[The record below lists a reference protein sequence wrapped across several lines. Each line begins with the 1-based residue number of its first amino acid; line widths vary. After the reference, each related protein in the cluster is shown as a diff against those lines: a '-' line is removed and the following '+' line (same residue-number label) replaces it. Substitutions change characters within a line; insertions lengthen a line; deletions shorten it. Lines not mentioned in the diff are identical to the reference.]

1 MVSISGAT
9 AIDYTHAHME
19 RAAPKRRDLPLLLLA
34 WLGLAAVLTFF
45 ALRNLEAPG
54 LNYDEAVYGHLTKD
68 FLLGHAAGQRMPGS
82 RVVSLLGHPFPLFVQ
97 DYLGAL
103 KCWMLLPGFALFGT
117 SMAVMR
123 LTMLAWTLAGLL
135 FFMLGT
141 RRLLGLRAGVA
152 GGFLLGLD
160 PAFYFISVC
169 EWGSV
174 VPSFVCRLAAFFF
187 ALRWWQDQKDR
198 QERRARDLFL
208 AGLACGLGFF
218 NKIDFLLILGGCG
231 AALAAVCGPGLWREL
246 RRRPAH
252 LAWGAAGLLP
262 GVGLMALSF
271 LHIAGTMLRGG
282 SSGAGGQALEKAST
296 LRAMFDGSYFYRL
309 MEHGGDFSR
318 MFSAPVPVWSPF
330 GLLFAL
336 AFALL
341 AAVAVRGWRRH
352 APERVAA
359 FLVLSTVLV
368 LLATWLLPG
377 AIRIHHWTLVYPLPH
392 LVILT
397 AAAWLAQRSRILAVL
412 AVAVVF
418 CCNLLVIEKTE
429 RLIADTGGRGLWS
442 NALNAFAAAVRTRSD
457 LTLVSY
463 DWGFYEQLAFLT
475 DGPRLVEPVWSMLG
489 GDRSGVPAGPE
500 VIYLVHPP
508 ESQVFPFGSELL
520 ERAARMD
527 PRKAAVRKYTDRQ
540 GRPAFYAVR
549 FFGEPGRIE

>member
-1 MVSISGAT
+1 
-9 AIDYTHAHME
+9 ME

-45 ALRNLEAPG
+45 ALRNLETPG
-54 LNYDEAVYGHLTKD
+54 LNYDEAVYGHLAKD
-68 FLLGHAAGQRMPGS
+68 FLLGHAGGQRMPGS
-82 RVVSLLGHPFPLFVQ
+82 LVVSLFGHPFPLFVQ

-103 KCWMLLPGFALFGT
+103 KCWMLLPGFALFGP

-123 LTMLAWTLAGLL
+123 LTMLAWALSGLL

-141 RRLLGLRAGVA
+141 RRLLGLGAAIA

-231 AALAAVCGPGLWREL
+231 AALSAACGPKLWREL

-262 GVGLMALSF
+262 GVGLMAMSF

-282 SSGAGGQALEKAST
+282 SSGGSDQALEKAST
-296 LRAMFDGSYFYRL
+296 LQAMLDGSYFYRL
-309 MEHGGDFSR
+309 MEHGGDFGR
-318 MFSAPVPVWSPF
+318 MYSTPAPFRTPF
-330 GLLFAL
+330 GLVFAL

-359 FLVLSTVLV
+359 FLLLSTLLV

-377 AIRIHHWTLVYPLPH
+377 AVRIHHWTLVYPLPH

-397 AAAWLAQRSRILAVL
+397 AAAWLGRRAWRGSRILAGV
-412 AVAVVF
+412 AVAAVL
-418 CCNLLVIEKTE
+418 CGNLLAIEKTE

-442 NALNAFAAAVRTRSD
+442 NALNAFAATVRTRSD

-475 DGPRLVEPVWSMLG
+475 DGPALVEPVWSMLG
-489 GDRSGVPAGPE
+489 GDRSGVPAGPK
-500 VIYLVHPP
+500 VIFLVHPP

-520 ERAARMD
+520 DRAARM
-527 PRKAAVRKYTDRQ
+527 PQQAAVRKYTDRQ

-549 FFGEPGRIE
+549 FFGESGRIE

>member
-1 MVSISGAT
+1 
-9 AIDYTHAHME
+9 ME
-19 RAAPKRRDLPLLLLA
+19 RVAPKRRDLPLLLLA

-54 LNYDEAVYGHLTKD
+54 LNYDEAVYGHLAKD

-103 KCWMLLPGFALFGT
+103 KCWMLLPGFALFGP

-123 LTMLAWTLAGLL
+123 FTMLAWALAGLL

-141 RRLLGLRAGVA
+141 RRLLGLPAAIA

-187 ALRWWQDQKDR
+187 ALRWWQ
-198 QERRARDLFL
+198 ERRARDLFL
-208 AGLACGLGFF
+208 ACLVCGLGFF

-231 AALAAVCGPGLWREL
+231 AALAAVCGPKLWREL
-246 RRRPAH
+246 RSRPAH

-262 GVGLMALSF
+262 GVGLMSMSF
-271 LHIAGTMLRGG
+271 LHIAGAMLRASPSGGG
-282 SSGAGGQALEKAST
+282 SQALEKAST
-296 LRAMFDGSYFYRL
+296 LRAMLDGSYFYRL

-318 MFSAPVPVWSPF
+318 MYSTPAPFRTPL
-330 GLLFAL
+330 GLVFAL
-336 AFALL
+336 AFVLL
-341 AAVAVRGWRRH
+341 AAVAARGWRRR

-359 FLVLSTVLV
+359 FLLLSTVLV

-377 AIRIHHWTLVYPLPH
+377 AVRIHHWTLVYPLPH

-397 AAAWLAQRSRILAVL
+397 AVAWLGRRGWRGSRILAVL
-412 AVAVVF
+412 AVAAVL
-418 CCNLLVIEKTE
+418 CSNLLAIGKTE

-442 NALNAFAAAVRTRSD
+442 SSLNAFAAAVRTRSD

-475 DGPRLVEPVWSMLG
+475 DGPTLAEPVWSMLG

-520 ERAARMD
+520 ERAARM
-527 PRKAAVRKYTDRQ
+527 PQQAAVRKYTDRQ

-549 FFGEPGRIE
+549 FFGESGRIE